1 MYWSQGFR
9 FKYYISL
16 TLGFLFC
23 MRHSIVCPIFDHENK
38 RTSNK
43 VMKCL
48 CLLVE
53 SSAQSLRE
61 VLLLEQEGLCFI
73 RKIWRKFRRFAL
85 TLTKSIPLLVLYAV
99 ATSCSLFLTGTS
111 LWAACTHWQTSQSYH
126 VYEPYAPNQEVSNF
140 AQHYY
145 FWCYCNIFYCIQGF
159 SYWEPVC
166 PENLL

>member
-1 MYWSQGFR
+1 MYWPQGFR
-9 FKYYISL
+9 IEYYISL

-23 MRHSIVCPIFDHENK
+23 RHHSIVCPFFDHENK
-38 RTSNK
+38 CMSNK

-48 CLLVE
+48 CTLVE

-99 ATSCSLFLTGTS
+99 ATSCSFFSQALRSEQYALTGIHPKAITS
-111 LWAACTHWQTSQSYH
+111 IH
-126 VYEPYAPNQEVSNF
+126 EPYAPTSNF

-145 FWCYCNIFYCIQGF
+145 Y
-159 SYWEPVC
+159 S
-166 PENLL
+166 